1 MGRVGRLDVV
11 QPDGWAKPRG
21 YANGMVGEG
30 RWLQVAGQI
39 GWDADGTFSTDDFIE
54 QFAKALDNVLAVVVA
69 AGGFVDGV
77 ASMTVFVTDIAEYRA
92 RAKELGPIWKAR
104 LGGHYPAMA
113 LVAVS
118 ALVEPRAKVEI
129 LATALLSPRGD

>member
-1 MGRVGRLDVV
+1 MGRIGRLDAV
-11 QPDGWAKPRG
+11 QPDGWARPRG
-21 YANGMVGEG
+21 YVNGMVGEG
-30 RWLQVAGQI
+30 RWLQVAGQV
-39 GWDADGTFSTDDFIE
+39 GWEADCTFATDDFIA
-54 QFAKALDNVLAVVVA
+54 QFAKALDNVLAIVVA
-69 AGGFVDGV
+69 AGGYVDGL

-92 RAKELGPIWKAR
+92 RAKELGPIWRER
-104 LGGHYPAMA
+104 LGSHYPAMA

>member
-11 QPDGWAKPRG
+11 QPDGWARPRG
-21 YANGMVGEG
+21 YVNGMVGEG

-39 GWDADGTFSTDDFIE
+39 GWEADRSFTTDDFVA
-54 QFAKALDNVLAVVVA
+54 QFAKALDNVLAIVVA
-69 AGGFVDGV
+69 AGGYVDGI

-92 RAKELGPIWKAR
+92 RAGELAPVWRGR
-104 LGGHYPAMA
+104 LGDHFPAMA